1 MPRIYETRITN
12 EGDKKNYIVRIKTD
26 YHDEIDIPVNREVF
40 DAINELQRELWRLE
54 RRESRHCVH
63 IDAIP
68 DCYIPHEQFSVDPE
82 DKILAAFES
91 KALKSALAQI
101 PDKQRRRF
109 LLYHEYDMSSST
121 IAEIEGCSERSI
133 QYSLSLARRNLRD
146 ILEDTLVG
154 Y

>member
-1 MPRIYETRITN
+1 MPRIYNTCIT
-12 EGDKKNYIVRIKTD
+12 EVGDKKSYIVRVKTD
-26 YHDEIDIPVNREVF
+26 RYDEVDIPVDREVF

-68 DCYIPHEQFSVDPE
+68 DCYIPHEQLSVDPE
-82 DKILAAFES
+82 DQILAAFES
-91 KALKSALAQI
+91 KNLKSALTQI

-109 LLYHEYDMSSST
+109 LLYHEYGMSSSA

-133 QYSLSLARRNLRD
+133 QYSLNLAKRNLRD
-146 ILEDTLVG
+146 ILEDTLADR
-154 Y
+154 